1 MGKKNKSKKGKLLN
15 RIINIV
21 IIIGILTML
30 YPFISQFYYSQ
41 LSKQSTDDFD
51 KTASTFE
58 PHEIKERIRLAR
70 AYNDSLKGGVTT
82 DPYLKKKLE
91 EGRTEYARMLEVHE
105 KIGHVFI
112 PKVGED
118 LPIYAGTVESV
129 LQKGVGH
136 LEGSSLPI
144 GGSSTHAVLT
154 AHSGLPKNRLFTDLK
169 KLKIG
174 DNFYITNIQKRLA
187 YKVDQ
192 IRVVEPTQFEDMQIS
207 IGRDYV
213 TLLTCTPYMVNSHRL
228 LVRGHR
234 IPYSPKM
241 EEKEKSITSNTL
253 FRYAMIVLA
262 IFFLMIILLV
272 RKSMKKRKKREVKSE

>member
-1 MGKKNKSKKGKLLN
+1 MKKNKRKKGKLPN
-15 RIINIV
+15 RIINTV
-21 IIIGILTML
+21 IIIGVLTML
-30 YPFISQFYYSQ
+30 YPFVSQLYYSQ
-41 LSKQSTDDFD
+41 LSKQNTDDFD
-51 KTASTFE
+51 KTASALE
-58 PHEIKERIRLAR
+58 PYEIKERIRLAT

-82 DPYLKKKLE
+82 DPYVKKRLE

-105 KIGHVFI
+105 KIGHVLI
-112 PKVGED
+112 PKIGED
-118 LPIYAGTVESV
+118 LPIYAGTAESV

-144 GGSSTHAVLT
+144 GGSSTHSVLT

-174 DNFYITNIQKRLA
+174 DNFYITNIQKCIA

-192 IRVVEPTQFEDMQIS
+192 IKVVEPTHFEDMQIS

-241 EEKEKSITSNTL
+241 EEKEKNIMSNTL
-253 FRYAMIVLA
+253 FVYAIIILA
-262 IFFLMIILLV
+262 ILLLIIILLV
-272 RKSMKKRKKREVKSE
+272 RSSRKKRKKKEVKCE